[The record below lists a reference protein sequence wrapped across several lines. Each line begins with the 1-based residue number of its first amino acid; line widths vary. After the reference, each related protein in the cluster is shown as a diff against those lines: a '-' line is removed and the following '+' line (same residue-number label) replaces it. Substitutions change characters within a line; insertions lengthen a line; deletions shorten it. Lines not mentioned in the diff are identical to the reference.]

1 MITLFFSYA
10 HADEALRDRLDR
22 HLAML
27 KRQGV
32 IDVWHDRRIVP
43 GEPIDEAIAAELERA
58 DLILL
63 LVSPD
68 FLASDYCYEREMRR
82 ALERHTAGEAQ
93 VLPVILRPCDWHEA
107 PFGHLLATPTDGKP
121 ITKFA
126 DLDDAFLDVTKA
138 IRVALAASPRM
149 AASPRKTASS
159 DRIDDTGA
167 GAPADPRSSNLR
179 LKKSFTEAD
188 KDRFLDESFEF
199 MVRYFENSLGELEK
213 RNPGIETTFKRI
225 DTHQF
230 TAVAYRDG
238 HAQARC
244 RIFMARA
251 LTGGIAYSANDRGFG
266 DSYNENIS
274 VEADEQS
281 LFLRPLGMS
290 MHMRNGREARWTME
304 GAAEYYWSMFI
315 DPLQR

>member
-1 MITLFFSYA
+1 MTTLFFSYA
-10 HADEALRDRLDR
+10 HADEELRDRLDR

-27 KRQGV
+27 KRQGI

-43 GEPIDEAIAAELERA
+43 GEAINEAIATELERA

-68 FLASDYCYEREMRR
+68 FLASDYCYDREMRR
-82 ALERHTAGEAQ
+82 ALERHAAGGAQ

-121 ITKFA
+121 ITKFT
-126 DLDDAFLDVTKA
+126 DLDDAFLEVTKA
-138 IRVALAASPRM
+138 IRAALASRG
-149 AASPRKTASS
+149 RTAGRHPKPANSEK
-159 DRIDDTGA
+159 A
-167 GAPADPRSSNLR
+167 GGETLTAPARPRSSNLR

-199 MVRYFENSLGELEK
+199 MARFFENSLDELAK
-213 RNPGIETTFKRI
+213 RNLGIETSFKRI
-225 DTHQF
+225 DAHQF
-230 TAVAYRDG
+230 TAMAYRDG
-238 HAQARC
+238 KVRARC
-244 RIFMARA
+244 RIFMGAF
-251 LTGGIAYSANDRGFG
+251 TGGIAYSANDRGVG

-274 VEADEQS
+274 VDADEQS

-290 MHMRNGREARWTME
+290 MHMTGSREARWTME

-315 DPLQR
+315 EPLQR

>member
-1 MITLFFSYA
+1 MTTVFFSYA
-10 HADEALRDRLDR
+10 HADESLRDRLDR
-22 HLAML
+22 HLTML

-32 IDVWHDRRIVP
+32 IDVWHDRRLLP
-43 GEPIDEAIAAELERA
+43 GEPIDAAIASELERA

-82 ALERHTAGEAQ
+82 ALERHAAGEAQ

-121 ITKFA
+121 ITKFT
-126 DLDDAFLDVTKA
+126 DLDDAFLEVTKA
-138 IRVALAASPRM
+138 IRAALAG
-149 AASPRKTASS
+149 SS
-159 DRIDDTGA
+159 QRARARPKPVDPDKDA
-167 GAPADPRSSNLR
+167 EAPSAPVGPRSSNLQ
-179 LKKSFTEAD
+179 LKKTFTEAD
-188 KDRFLDESFEF
+188 KDRFLDDSFEF
-199 MVRYFENSLGELEK
+199 IARFFENSLDELSR
-213 RNPGIETTFKRI
+213 RNPGIEASFKRI
-225 DTHQF
+225 DAHQF

-238 HAQARC
+238 RAQARC
-244 RIFMARA
+244 RIFRGG
-251 LTGGIAYSANDRGFG
+251 LTGGIAYSANDRGFT

-290 MHMRNGREARWTME
+290 MHMSGSREKRWTME

-315 DPLQR
+315 EPLQR

>member
-1 MITLFFSYA
+1 MITVFFSYA

-58 DLILL
+58 DLMLL

-82 ALERHTAGEAQ
+82 ALERHAAGEAQ
-93 VLPVILRPCDWHEA
+93 VLPVILRPSDWHQA

-126 DLDDAFLDVTKA
+126 DLDDAFLEVTKA
-138 IRVALAASPRM
+138 IRAALAARGRTRSQP
-149 AASPRKTASS
+149 KGASS
-159 DRIDDTGA
+159 ERTVSA
-167 GAPADPRSSNLR
+167 GLAAPAGPRSSNLR
-179 LKKSFTEAD
+179 LKRCFTEAD

-199 MVRYFENSLGELEK
+199 MARFFENSLSELEK

-225 DTHQF
+225 DAHQF

-238 HAQARC
+238 NAQARC
-244 RIFMARA
+244 RIFIGRA
-251 LTGGIAYSANDRGFG
+251 FSGGIAYSANDLGLG

-290 MHMRNGREARWTME
+290 MHLREGREARWTME
-304 GAAEYYWSMFI
+304 GAAEYYWLMFI
-315 DPLQR
+315 EPLQR

>member
-1 MITLFFSYA
+1 MITVIFSYA

-68 FLASDYCYEREMRR
+68 FLASDYCYDRELHR
-82 ALERHTAGEAQ
+82 AMERHAAGAAK
-93 VLPVILRPCDWHEA
+93 VLPVILRPCDWHDA
-107 PFGHLLATPTDGKP
+107 PFGRLLATPTDGKP

-126 DLDDAFLDVTKA
+126 DLDDAFLEVTKA
-138 IRVALAASPRM
+138 IRAALAGRKQQ
-149 AASPRKTASS
+149 AAPDPGTLLPSARS
-159 DRIDDTGA
+159 A
-167 GAPADPRSSNLR
+167 GPIGPRSSNMR
-179 LKKSFTEAD
+179 LKKSFSEAD
-188 KDRFLDESFEF
+188 KDRFLDDTFEF
-199 MVRYFENSLGELEK
+199 MARFFENSLDELAK
-213 RNPGIETTFKRI
+213 RNPGIETSFKRI
-225 DTHQF
+225 DAHQF
-230 TAVAYRDG
+230 TAVTYRNG
-238 HAQARC
+238 NARARC
-244 RIFMARA
+244 RIFMGSA
-251 LTGGIAYSANDRGFG
+251 LSGGIAYSASDSGIG

-274 VEADEQS
+274 VQADEQS
-281 LFLRPLGMS
+281 LFLQPLGMS
-290 MHMRNGREARWTME
+290 MHMRSGEAARWTME

-315 DPLQR
+315 EPLQH